1 MSCGSVYI
9 ENTAIFTSQSTQFVP
24 PSRRVTTGKNLQN
37 SSTWWVSD
45 EYLSIFDMWSNQ
57 TWGLAAW
64 SISTMRVFTS
74 LKEKHS
80 QQLLSAVSRV
90 ITGNC
95 NLILNGAKFNL
106 INSDVFFSPRN
117 GSFYQIWCLTFY
129 LLQVEEKVHG
139 AWKYLPWNQPTKNYY
154 YYLSKGTNSKV
165 KHKSLNI
172 TTNKKKILL
181 KVLFFQSI
189 GDFEKT

>member
-1 MSCGSVYI
+1 MYI
-9 ENTAIFTSQSTQFVP
+9 ENTAIFTCLLLKAHNLFPPAEGWLLVRTCRIRVLDEFLMST
-24 PSRRVTTGKNLQN
+24 
-37 SSTWWVSD
+37 SSSLICGV
-45 EYLSIFDMWSNQ
+45 INQ

-80 QQLLSAVSRV
+80 QQLLSAESRV

-95 NLILNGAKFNL
+95 NPILNGAKFNL
-106 INSDVFFSPRN
+106 INLDVFFSPRN

-139 AWKYLPWNQPTKNYY
+139 AWKYLPRNQPTKNYY

-165 KHKSLNI
+165 KHKSFNI